1 VHVGRDA
8 KLGQSPEVRPACVRP
23 ECLCVRARLLI
34 LSKHPLHPRSHAHSL
49 PQGVTVEVFVN
60 ENKTKLTMT
69 VDENYRCTFA
79 SGKLRPDAVQAQ
91 ALGRILVSVSDVCVC
106 ARVECAISYV
116 RPQKRCASL
125 SLSHTHKHTH
135 THKLTRCAQIDA
147 RAKRCAISAEWQPSA
162 LRHPRVHLFVGAHR
176 QTCGVRYD

>member
-1 VHVGRDA
+1 MCACRFESSNFHVHVGRDA

-23 ECLCVRARLLI
+23 ECHCVRARLLI
-34 LSKHPLHPRSHAHSL
+34 LSKHLLHLRSHAHSL

-91 ALGRILVSVSDVCVC
+91 ALGRILVSVTDVRVC
-106 ARVECAISYV
+106 AHTDIIAHYTRGCARLECAISYV
-116 RPQKRCASL
+116 SSQKRCASP
-125 SLSHTHKHTH
+125 HTHTHTHTH
-135 THKLTRCAQIDA
+135 THKLTRCA
-147 RAKRCAISAEWQPSA
+147 
-162 LRHPRVHLFVGAHR
+162 
-176 QTCGVRYD
+176 

>member
-116 RPQKRCASL
+116 RPQKRCASPL
-125 SLSHTHKHTH
+125 SLSHTQTQTHTH
-135 THKLTRCAQIDA
+135 TQTHTLRTNRCPGETLCD
-147 RAKRCAISAEWQPSA
+147 IS
-162 LRHPRVHLFVGAHR
+162 
-176 QTCGVRYD
+176 